1 MAAYESRGQLS
12 LSFLSTIEPIV
23 VDLRVGVCS
32 IAAIDLP
39 IGLSLD
45 GVRPVDALA
54 RLRLGPRRS
63 TFFPTPVRAALDATD
78 FETANAANRAASG
91 KGLSIQAWNL
101 VPKILEVD
109 NLWHRSLLER
119 LVEAHP
125 EVSFAEMAGS
135 PILSKKSSPNGA
147 DERSALL
154 STHLCDGSA
163 DVLDQLIEAIPT
175 GLHVDAIDALA
186 LLWTARR
193 VSMGDAVKL
202 GGDLDALGRPM
213 ALHI

>member
-1 MAAYESRGQLS
+1 M
-12 LSFLSTIEPIV
+12 
-23 VDLRVGVCS
+23 
-32 IAAIDLP
+32 
-39 IGLSLD
+39 
-45 GVRPVDALA
+45 
-54 RLRLGPRRS
+54 
-63 TFFPTPVRAALDATD
+63 
-78 FETANAANRAASG
+78 
-91 KGLSIQAWNL
+91 